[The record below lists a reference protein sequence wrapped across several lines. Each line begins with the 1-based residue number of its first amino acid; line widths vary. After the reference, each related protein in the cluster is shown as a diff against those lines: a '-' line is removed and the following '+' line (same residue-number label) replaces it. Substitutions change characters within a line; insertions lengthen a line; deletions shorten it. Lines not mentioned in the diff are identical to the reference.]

1 MHGGAY
7 DEVQKL
13 SETIATLPNITRLSF
28 GEISPVAG
36 VHTGPGLLGIIIL
49 EESNAKN

>member
-7 DEVQKL
+7 EEVKL
-13 SETIATLPNITRLSF
+13 FSETIASLPNITRLSF

-36 VHTGPGLLGIIIL
+36 VHTGPGLLGIIIVK
-49 EESNAKN
+49 EAHTKN